1 MIGGIMATLADLK
14 REPMLPLTLADGLDL
29 APNDAHDLRLVAY
42 MTRKGESAL
51 QRGRAAR

>member
-14 REPMLPLTLADGLDL
+14 RAPMLPLTLADGLDL